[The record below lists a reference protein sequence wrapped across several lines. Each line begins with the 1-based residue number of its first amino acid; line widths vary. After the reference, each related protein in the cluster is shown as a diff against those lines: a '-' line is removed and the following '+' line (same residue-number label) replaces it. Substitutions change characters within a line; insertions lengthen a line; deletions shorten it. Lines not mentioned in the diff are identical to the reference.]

1 MLGNLLNKFFDI
13 FWFKRVL
20 FILRIIFYENIKK
33 KFIGCVRDGFNIN
46 IIV

>member
-1 MLGNLLNKFFDI
+1 MLGNLLNKFFGI

-33 KFIGCVRDGFNIN
+33 NLEVVLEMGLILI
-46 IIV
+46 

>member
-20 FILRIIFYENIKK
+20 FILRIIFFENIKNK
-33 KFIGCVRDGFNIN
+33 LVVVLEMGLILI
-46 IIV
+46 